1 MVNGRARSRPRRRGE
16 RPMTEYLLTIFQP
29 DGPPPP
35 QLDLEAMTAELA
47 ALNDELRD
55 AGAFVFAGGLHPP
68 STAAGLRARGG
79 DVVLTDGPFAE
90 AKEHVGGFTII
101 KADDLDGAL
110 RWARRLAQVTTL
122 PVEVRPFQ

>member
-1 MVNGRARSRPRRRGE
+1 
-16 RPMTEYLLTIFQP
+16 MTEYLLTIFQP

-68 STAAGLRARGG
+68 STATVLRARGG

-110 RWARRLAQVTTL
+110 RWARRLAQITTL
-122 PVEVRPFQ
+122 PVEVRPFQDQA